1 MYTLLI
7 LTLNILTYT
16 YTIPIL
22 YAGANTLNSNV
33 NILEL
38 FNIHILPELHDT
50 DINKRP
56 VVKADVIKLICFF
69 RIHLNRT
76 ILLSLIPHII
86 RYLSSK
92 YVVIQTY
99 AAICIEKFLSIKD
112 STTTT
117 TTAPTTTHIHTS
129 EQVYRI
135 TKADILPQLQPL
147 FTGLFTVLEN
157 PELPENDYVMKC
169 ILRVMVVLGNDILPV
184 ITPVITHITTSLSR
198 VCAKPMNPHF
208 NHYLF
213 ECLAVLVKS
222 VCIDTVATQPETA
235 VQSCTNFESL
245 LFPPFQSILT
255 QDITE
260 FIPYVFQVLAL
271 LLSARPAG
279 SGLSDAYKSLFPP
292 LLSPI
297 LWKQKG
303 YIPALSELF
312 RAYITIGMHDIY
324 TSGHIEGV
332 LGIFQELLSTK
343 IHEVYAFKLLNQ
355 LYLYNS
361 IDILSPYLRTIFDL
375 LLRRM
380 GSQMTA
386 TIKTPKICR
395 LFIHSILL
403 FTTINGSTALINIL
417 TQLSPGLLNELVT
430 NVWTPNREL
439 CCQLEL
445 SEILY
450 MIVGGTKLLID
461 TAMTTDPTQIQLWCS
476 ILKNILPLL
485 EAKGMQHI
493 EIDDTAFLTE
503 EAEDREFDTKYSKLI
518 YAHIPDHTPT
528 SVSTEVNQAKLY
540 FSTSLST
547 LCHTAPG
554 RFLTV
559 IQQSFGP
566 EEVNILQRV
575 IQQYNVTLV

>member
-1 MYTLLI
+1 M
-7 LTLNILTYT
+7 
-16 YTIPIL
+16 
-22 YAGANTLNSNV
+22 

-38 FNIHILPELHDT
+38 FNIHILPELHDI

-76 ILLSLIPHII
+76 LLLSLIPHII

-112 STTTT
+112 STTIITITT
-117 TTAPTTTHIHTS
+117 TPTALSPTSTPSTYTHTAPIPAS

-135 TKADILPQLQPL
+135 TKADILPQIQPL

-184 ITPVITHITTSLSR
+184 ITHLTTSLSR

-222 VCIDTVATQPETA
+222 VCIDTPSPETA
-235 VQSCTNFESL
+235 IQSCSNFEVL

-271 LLSARPAG
+271 LLIARPAG
-279 SGLSDAYKSLFPP
+279 TGLSDAYKSLFPP

-297 LWKQKG
+297 LWKQRG

-312 RAYITIGMHDIY
+312 RAYTTIGMHDIY

-380 GSQMTA
+380 GSQMSA

-403 FTTINGSTALINIL
+403 FTTIYGSTALINTL
-417 TQLSPGLLNELVT
+417 TQLSPGLLNELIT

-445 SEILY
+445 SEIQY

-461 TAMTTDPTQIQLWCS
+461 TAMTTDPTQIQLWCV
-476 ILKNILPLL
+476 ILKNVLPLL

-493 EIDDTAFLTE
+493 ELDESAFLTE

-518 YAHIPDHTPT
+518 YAHIPEHTPT
-528 SVSTEVNQAKLY
+528 TVSTEVNQAKLY

-554 RFLTV
+554 RFLAV
-559 IQQSFGP
+559 IQQSLGP